1 MTEQLPLGNEFVL
14 RVRLSSFDTENAVS
28 DPRGFVAYYATYP
41 EPEILK

>member
-1 MTEQLPLGNEFVL
+1 
-14 RVRLSSFDTENAVS
+14 VRLSCFDTENAVS